1 MTAALSTNPTTWAIP
16 PGALAEWLRLAAL
29 VDEIGAVPC
38 RTSDPEAWWPA
49 SSEDNGFETRMAI
62 DACTACAAR
71 DACLAYAV
79 AADEAEGIW
88 GGALPDERR
97 RRPTKAV

>member
-1 MTAALSTNPTTWAIP
+1 MGDPAR
-16 PGALAEWLRLAAL
+16 GADGVAEVGRT
-29 VDEIGAVPC
+29 VDEIDAVPC
-38 RTSDPEAWWPA
+38 RTSDPEAWWPDRRELDDPA
-49 SSEDNGFETRMAI
+49 TRTAVQ
-62 DACTACAAR
+62 ACWRCPAR
-71 DACLAYAV
+71 EACLDYAV